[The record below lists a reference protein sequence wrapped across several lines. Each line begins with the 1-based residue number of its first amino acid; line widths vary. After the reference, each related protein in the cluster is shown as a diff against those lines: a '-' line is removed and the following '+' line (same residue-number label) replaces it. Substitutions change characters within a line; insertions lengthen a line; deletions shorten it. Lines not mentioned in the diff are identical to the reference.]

1 MYLDS
6 GGTRFESKL
15 WYPKSLLSYVV
26 VLLREMTRYCIET
39 TNFSF
44 QIHII

>member
-15 WYPKSLLSYVV
+15 RYPKSLLSYIV

-39 TNFSF
+39 ANFSF